1 MLAVLCLAGGGVS
14 VFMNNIGALALMFPV
29 TLSICARLGLSPARM
44 LMPLS
49 FATLLGGMCSLT
61 GTPAN
66 LIVND
71 WRIAET
77 GGGFGYFAL
86 G

>member
-1 MLAVLCLAGGGVS
+1 
-14 VFMNNIGALALMFPV
+14 
-29 TLSICARLGLSPARM
+29 M

-61 GTPAN
+61 GTPPN
-66 LIVND
+66 LVVNE

-77 GGGFGYFAL
+77 GGGFGYFSL
-86 G
+86 GSIGGLVATAGIVWLIFASACP